1 LIAHTQSSKP
11 QKVSQTGDESA
22 GRLAQSYG
30 VLAPTVSPFY
40 HKLTTLLIEEEEEAT
55 GIPFPSTAWQQSLL
69 LVLDLSNFYQ
79 IQPTAFWR
87 KNKLFKNPRGHK
99 FEELSAEMPS
109 SYDGDSTTT
118 NTTMHQV
125 LEGLQNS
132 QGNKEI
138 PFSLLYDKKGS
149 ELYEEITKLEEYYPF
164 LAEDHMLELHV
175 DEIAAQIPPH
185 SVIVELGCGTARK
198 TAKILSAIQACH
210 GRCL

>member
-1 LIAHTQSSKP
+1 
-11 QKVSQTGDESA
+11 
-22 GRLAQSYG
+22 
-30 VLAPTVSPFY
+30 
-40 HKLTTLLIEEEEEAT
+40 
-55 GIPFPSTAWQQSLL
+55 
-69 LVLDLSNFYQ
+69 
-79 IQPTAFWR
+79 
-87 KNKLFKNPRGHK
+87 
-99 FEELSAEMPS
+99 MPS

-138 PFSLLYDKKGS
+138 PFSLLHNKKGS

-185 SVIVELGCGTARK
+185 SVIVELGCGTPRK

-210 GRCL
+210 RRCL